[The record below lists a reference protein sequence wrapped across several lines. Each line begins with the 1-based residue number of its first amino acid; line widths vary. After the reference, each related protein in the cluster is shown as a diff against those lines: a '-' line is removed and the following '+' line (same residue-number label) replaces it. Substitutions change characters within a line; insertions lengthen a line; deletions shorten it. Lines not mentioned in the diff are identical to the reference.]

1 MMGAITGV
9 LFFALAAVAIALENN
24 TVDYT
29 STIDKGKKTPLG
41 TNIAYNGVLKVST
54 SDDKQPNSAPLTEV
68 FFAKE
73 LKNNA
78 ARLPSCKQS
87 DVDGKD
93 TVPAKCKRAIVGSGT
108 ASSLVGAP
116 GNSSP
121 PSLRQDLEVTAINGD
136 KGKQIMLLLNGG
148 PVHNRVIPGPI
159 QKVSGGD
166 YAYKVNFTVPR
177 ELQGQAGAQIAL
189 TDFDV
194 DVTTK
199 LTAKV
204 PYGKKPKKKGKKRK
218 TTRVSY
224 LQLKRC
230 PASGTIP
237 SKAIVHFNDDEGNAS
252 SRTIE
257 SEKTMSCK

>member
-9 LFFALAAVAIALENN
+9 LFFALAAVAIALDNN

-29 STIDKGKKTPLG
+29 STITKGKKTKLG

-54 SDDKQPNSAPLTEV
+54 SDGKQPNSAPLTEV

-78 ARLPSCKQS
+78 KLLPSCKQS
-87 DVDGKD
+87 DVDGAD
-93 TVPAKCKRAIVGSGT
+93 EVPAKCKKAIVGSGT

-121 PSLRQDLEVTAINGD
+121 PSLRQDLVVTAINGD

-159 QKVSGGD
+159 KKVSGAYG
-166 YAYKVNFTVPR
+166 YKVNFTVPR

-194 DVTTK
+194 KINSTK
-199 LTAKV
+199 TVKV
-204 PYGKKPKKKGKKRK
+204 KIGKKKKGKKQK
-218 TTRVSY
+218 TAKVSY
-224 LQLKRC
+224 LQLSKC
-230 PASGTIP
+230 PSSGTLP
-237 SKAIVHFNDDEGNAS
+237 TKAIVHFNDDQGNAS
-252 SRTIE
+252 SATQT